1 MPVTSTVDVVKT
13 RVCPCLWTSPA
24 TIDGNSRDFPQPVVP
39 WTWMWRQPLRI
50 SLRSLGICLA
60 MVVCCGWP
68 GHIKNKYSMLYIWN
82 IVSLNRRMYCNR
94 CCHRFCLRIT
104 VHFRENII
112 CKNDVCVIWQSC
124 KCHISMKSSKTVN
137 KKTIPQKQA
146 LRHVVAFVQ
155 RPAWLERP
163 GIFSCCVNF
172 AAPNTSGC
180 DNITSWQ
187 TLKFCSTAASCS
199 QCQTVGTSP

>member
-13 RVCPCLWTSPA
+13 RVFPCSWTSSA
-24 TIDGNSRDFPQPVVP
+24 TIDGKIRDFPQPVVP

-50 SLRSLGICLA
+50 SFRSSGICLA
-60 MVVCCGWP
+60 MVVCCGRP
-68 GHIKNKYSMLYIWN
+68 GHIKNKYRMLYIWN

-124 KCHISMKSSKTVN
+124 KCHIKHESHRRQSARKQYRKSKHYDTLWHLCKDQHVWSAQVFF
-137 KKTIPQKQA
+137 PVA
-146 LRHVVAFVQ
+146 L
-155 RPAWLERP
+155 
-163 GIFSCCVNF
+163 
-172 AAPNTSGC
+172 TSQHP
-180 DNITSWQ
+180 TRLAV
-187 TLKFCSTAASCS
+187 TT
-199 QCQTVGTSP
+199 